1 MIVAGKSYQCYLV
14 CITLL
19 VLFCSPFNDAFHIL
33 SVRQLRF
40 GGSVSS
46 ITSNGCSRSS
56 PLLSALNNTL
66 LDSSYSPLLG
76 TGEGVLQ
83 EEVLHGEVL
92 HGGELTEDALQDAVI
107 ETSSSTGAT
116 LNSSSLAMKKSL
128 PFPIVLWRFSRPHT
142 LIGSAL
148 AIPALHILAAP
159 SMSMILS
166 KQMVYSIL
174 YATVPSLLMNIFI
187 TGLNQIT
194 DVEIDK
200 INKPS
205 LVIASGDLS
214 STAATAIVLACLAIS
229 LLMASSHI
237 SPLATPGLN
246 FSLWGSALLGT
257 MYSLPPFRLKR
268 FPWIAALCIVAVRGT
283 IINAGFYAHALAT
296 TFGNTQATAIRCMT
310 TDARCM
316 LSSLYFG
323 IFGIV
328 IALMK
333 DVPDIK
339 GDTISNISTFTV
351 QIGPKRIFH
360 AMRRLLFGLLTS
372 TSMAFAWGSVAAV
385 AASKNYWLALSRM
398 SISIWALWAGV
409 SSRQKGLHV
418 NADDGQEV
426 YSYYM
431 SLWNLFYQSYLVLP
445 FAR

>member
-1 MIVAGKSYQCYLV
+1 MIVARKSYQCYLV

-19 VLFCSPFNDAFHIL
+19 VLFCTPLNDAFHIL
-33 SVRQLRF
+33 SVPKLRL
-40 GGSVSS
+40 GASVSS
-46 ITSNGCSRSS
+46 ITSNGCSRTS
-56 PLLSALNNTL
+56 PLSALDNTL
-66 LDSSYSPLLG
+66 LDSSYSPLLE
-76 TGEGVLQ
+76 TGEDVLQ
-83 EEVLHGEVL
+83 EEVLNGE
-92 HGGELTEDALQDAVI
+92 EITEAVI
-107 ETSSSTGAT
+107 ETSSTTVEEIQNPDAT
-116 LNSSSLAMKKSL
+116 LTHSSLATKKSL
-128 PFPIVLWRFSRPHT
+128 PFPVVLWRFSRPHT

-159 SMSMILS
+159 SISMMLS
-166 KQMVYSIL
+166 KQMLYSIL

-194 DVEIDK
+194 DVDIDK

-214 STAATAIVLACLAIS
+214 STAATVIVLACLAIS
-229 LLMASSHI
+229 LLMTSSQI
-237 SPLATPGLN
+237 SSLATPGLN
-246 FSLWGSALLGT
+246 FSLWGSAILGT

-283 IINAGFYAHALAT
+283 IINAGFFAHASAT
-296 TFGNTQATAIRCMT
+296 TFGNAQATAIRCMT
-310 TDARCM
+310 TDTRCM

-351 QIGPKRIFH
+351 RIGPTRIFH

-372 TSMAFAWGSVAAV
+372 TSMAFAWGSFAA
-385 AASKNYWLALSRM
+385 AATSKNYWLALSRM
-398 SISIWALWAGV
+398 FISIWALWAGI